1 MTCVTSVPRLSFQP
15 PVSRGVVPA
24 CVLLTVAGCT
34 ATGPAVAHS
43 SPSSR
48 QSASPTPSASPS
60 PTPSPAPSPSPSPSP
75 EPSPV
80 AVPAWAA
87 IHASCSGA
95 PATQEALLVMQGS
108 PATVLADV
116 TDARNPRPICTIT
129 GPWTQQPDLLTQTTL
144 SWSATERGPSA
155 PGHTPTR
162 S

>member
-15 PVSRGVVPA
+15 PVRLGVVLA

-75 EPSPV
+75 APSPV

-87 IHASCSGA
+87 IHAGHAGA
-95 PATQEALLVMQGS
+95 PAAQEAFLVMQDS
-108 PATVLADV
+108 PALALADV
-116 TDARNPRPICTIT
+116 PAASNPKPVCTLRRPRT
-129 GPWTQQPDLLTQTTL
+129 
-144 SWSATERGPSA
+144 
-155 PGHTPTR
+155 H
-162 S
+162 

>member
-15 PVSRGVVPA
+15 PVSLGGVLA
-24 CVLLTVAGCT
+24 GVLLTVAGCT

-95 PATQEALLVMQGS
+95 PATQGALRVMQGS
-108 PATVLADV
+108 PPPVLADL
-116 TDARNPRPICTIT
+116 TDPRNPRPNCTIT
-129 GPWTQQPDLLTQTTL
+129 GPWTLQL
-144 SWSATERGPSA
+144 RVV
-155 PGHTPTR
+155 TPTTI

>member
-15 PVSRGVVPA
+15 PVRLGVVLA

-48 QSASPTPSASPS
+48 QYASPTPSASPS

-75 EPSPV
+75 APSPV

-87 IHASCSGA
+87 MHASCSGA
-95 PATQEALLVMQGS
+95 PATQEALLLMQGS
-108 PATVLADV
+108 PATALADV
-116 TDARNPRPICTIT
+116 TDAPNPKPICTIT
-129 GPWTQQPDLLTQTTL
+129 RPRTQQPELVPQTTIFC
-144 SWSATERGPSA
+144 PS
-155 PGHTPTR
+155 T
-162 S
+162 